1 MTTGK
6 IIALTIWT
14 CVRKLMSLFFNMLS
28 RFVIAFKQLSRFVK
42 LSFKGQAFFFFNFM
56 ASVTICS
63 DFGAQENKV
72 CHCFHCFTIYL
83 PWSDETGWQNLSFL
97 NVDLRG
103 TRSLAFLC
111 WLWYW
116 SYMAYILLSYVPPI
130 HTFWRVFIINRCQIM
145 SKAPSASI

>member
-6 IIALTIWT
+6 IIALTIRT
-14 CVRKLMSLFFNMLS
+14 CVRKLMSLLFNMLS
-28 RFVIAFKQLSRFVK
+28 RFAIAFKVR
-42 LSFKGQAFFFFNFM
+42 QAFFQGARIFFNFM
-56 ASVTICS
+56 AAVTICS

-83 PWSDETGWQNLSFL
+83 PCSDETGWQDLSFL

-111 WLWYW
+111 WVWCW
-116 SYMAYILLSYVPPI
+116 SYMAFILLSFVPSIP
-130 HTFWRVFIINRCQIM
+130 TFWRVFIINRCQIL